1 MNLDGFSLLKAIPNR
16 WGVIGIG
23 VVCCN
28 IGKELAAPKPFAR
41 IPLSS
46 RFSSPCV
53 THNWVANTGE
63 DG

>member
-1 MNLDGFSLLKAIPNR
+1 MNLDGFLPKAIPNR

-28 IGKELAAPKPFAR
+28 IGKELAAPKPFAG

-46 RFSSPCV
+46 QFSSPIV
-53 THNWVANTGE
+53 THYRVANTGE

>member
-1 MNLDGFSLLKAIPNR
+1 MNLDGFFLPKAIPNR

-28 IGKELAAPKPFAR
+28 IGKEHAAPKPFVR

-46 RFSSPCV
+46 QFSFPIV
-53 THNWVANTGE
+53 TDYCVANTGE